1 MLKDRYGNSLT
12 TESDAAR
19 DAYIDG
25 VDKFLS
31 GNAGSEEAFRRA
43 VEADPNLAVAHVG
56 IARYR
61 ILMADRP
68 GAAAAIQ
75 DARNATGQSEREVS
89 HTEAFGRLIDGDG
102 PGGYKAIR
110 AHVVEYPRDVMIAQT
125 CTSVF
130 GLIGFSGREGREAEQ
145 LAYTTYIAP
154 DYGDDWWFLGQHAF
168 AQAEVGQ
175 LELARENIER
185 ALEAY
190 PRNGHNAHINAHIF
204 YEEGNNDAGFD
215 YLREWYVDYD
225 DNAYLHCHISWH
237 VALWTAAAGDMDTA
251 WRLLEEGCSP
261 ENSKGPG
268 LNILTDTVS
277 FLHRAQLSG
286 IDVPAERW
294 KRISDFAAETFP
306 RAGLAFADVHSGL
319 AHAMAGNAEAF
330 AALTKEAKG
339 PAAEIVAP
347 TWAGFKAFAEGDW
360 AAAERE
366 LGPAMAGHERL
377 GGSNAQRDLL
387 EFTLAEAIRK
397 QGRAAE
403 ADRLIA
409 MRRPRQQELAAA

>member
-1 MLKDRYGNSLT
+1 MLKDRYGNTLT

-25 VDKFLS
+25 VDRFLS

-61 ILMADRP
+61 ILMAERP

-175 LELARENIER
+175 LDLARENIER

-204 YEEGNNDAGFD
+204 YEEGNNDAGLD
-215 YLREWYVDYD
+215 YLRDWYADYD

-261 ENSKGPG
+261 DKSKGPG

-277 FLHRAQLSG
+277 FLHRAQLAGSK
-286 IDVPAERW
+286 VPTERW
-294 KRISDFAAETFP
+294 KRSSDFAAETFP

-319 AHAMAGNAEAF
+319 AHAMAGNAKAF
-330 AALTKEAKG
+330 AVLTKEAKG

-347 TWAGFKAFAEGDW
+347 AWAGFNAFAEGDW

-366 LGPAMAGHERL
+366 LGPAMASHERL
-377 GGSNAQRDLL
+377 GGSTAQRDLL

-409 MRRPRQQELAAA
+409 MRRPRQHELAAA